1 MSQAATTT
9 ALAVLSGVERTYG
22 GGETA
27 VRALQD
33 VDLEFGRGELV
44 VVLGPS
50 GSGKT
55 TLLNILGGIER
66 PTAGRVVVA
75 GRDLTAASAHELTEI
90 RRDVVGFVFQFF
102 NLIATLTAR
111 ENVSVLAELTG
122 HTRDG
127 RVDAV
132 LADVGLTDRA
142 DHFPAQLSG
151 GQQQRVAI
159 ARALVKSPEL
169 LLCDEPTGALDL
181 ATGRTTA
188 AWSSSPTTGRS
199 PRWPTGSCTC
209 ARAGSPTTYPSAT
222 RSRPRR
228 WSGEARTVR
237 APGSGTTRCTSSC
250 AVTSAG
256 SGRRPRRWS

>member
-1 MSQAATTT
+1 MSQAPTTT
-9 ALAVLSGVERTYG
+9 ALAVLSGVNRTYG
-22 GGETA
+22 GGENA
-27 VRALQD
+27 VHALQD
-33 VDLEFGRGELV
+33 VDLELGRGELI

-75 GRDLTAASAHELTEI
+75 GRDLTAASSHELTEI
-90 RRDVVGFVFQFF
+90 RRDVIGFVFQFF

-122 HTRDG
+122 HARDE

-159 ARALVKSPEL
+159 ARALANDPPIL
-169 LLCDEPTGALDL
+169 IADEPTGRLDSNTAETIFQIFLDL
-181 ATGRTTA
+181 VRQGKTILMVTHDRNLSRRVSRTLQIVD
-188 AWSSSPTTGRS
+188 GEIELEN
-199 PRWPTGSCTC
+199 GSNG
-209 ARAGSPTTYPSAT
+209 ARGNGTH
-222 RSRPRR
+222 REL
-228 WSGEARTVR
+228 SGND
-237 APGSGTTRCTSSC
+237 G
-250 AVTSAG
+250 
-256 SGRRPRRWS
+256 

>member
-1 MSQAATTT
+1 MSQAPAK
-9 ALAVLSGVERTYG
+9 ASLAVLSGAARTYG
-22 GGETA
+22 GGENA
-27 VRALQD
+27 VHALQD
-33 VDLEFGRGELV
+33 IDLEIGRGELV

-55 TLLNILGGIER
+55 TLLNVLGGIER

-75 GRDLTAASAHELTEI
+75 GRDLTAASSHELTEI

-122 HTRDG
+122 HGRDG

-132 LADVGLTDRA
+132 LSDVGLTDRA

-159 ARALVKSPEL
+159 ARALVKSPDL

-181 ATGRTTA
+181 ATGRTVLA
-188 AWSSSPTTGRS
+188 LLQRVAHEQHRS
-199 PRWPTGSCTC
+199 VVVVTHN
-209 ARAGSPTTYPSAT
+209 RAIAT
-222 RSRPRR
+222 MADRVVHMR
-228 WSGEARTVR
+228 
-237 APGSGTTRCTSSC
+237 
-250 AVTSAG
+250 
-256 SGRRPRRWS
+256 SGRITDEVRVPDPVPAAEVEW

>member
-9 ALAVLSGVERTYG
+9 TVAVLSGVERTYG
-22 GGETA
+22 SGENA
-27 VRALQD
+27 VHALQD
-33 VDLEFGRGELV
+33 VELEIGRGELI

-55 TLLNILGGIER
+55 TLLNVLGGIER

-75 GRDLTAASAHELTEI
+75 GRDLTVASAHELTEI

-111 ENVSVLAELTG
+111 ENVSVLGELTG
-122 HTRDG
+122 HGRDG

-132 LADVGLTDRA
+132 LAEVGLTERA

-159 ARALVKSPEL
+159 ARPLVKAPEL

-181 ATGRTTA
+181 ATGRTVLALLQRVAREQHRSVVVVTHNRAIA
-188 AWSSSPTTGRS
+188 AMADRVVHM
-199 PRWPTGSCTC
+199 R
-209 ARAGSPTTYPSAT
+209 
-222 RSRPRR
+222 
-228 WSGEARTVR
+228 
-237 APGSGTTRCTSSC
+237 
-250 AVTSAG
+250 
-256 SGRRPRRWS
+256 SGRITDDVPVPDPIPATEVQW

>member
-1 MSQAATTT
+1 MATTLAMMSAVSRVYGSDENAVH
-9 ALAVLSGVERTYG
+9 ALRDID
-22 GGETA
+22 
-27 VRALQD
+27 LQ
-33 VDLEFGRGELV
+33 LTRGELV

-55 TLLNILGGIER
+55 TLLNLLGGIER
-66 PTAGRVVVA
+66 PTAGEVA
-75 GRDLTAASAHELTEI
+75 VGGHDLSAASHRELTAI
-90 RRDVVGFVFQFF
+90 RRDLIGFVFQFF

-132 LADVGLTDRA
+132 LAEVGLTDRA

-159 ARALVKSPEL
+159 ARALVKSPQL

-181 ATGRTTA
+181 ETGRTVLDLLQ
-188 AWSSSPTTGRS
+188 RV
-199 PRWPTGSCTC
+199 
-209 ARAGSPTTYPSAT
+209 ARDQ
-222 RSRPRR
+222 
-228 WSGEARTVR
+228 ER
-237 APGSGTTRCTSSC
+237 AVVV
-250 AVTSAG
+250 VTHNRAIAEMADRVLHMR
-256 SGRRPRRWS
+256 SGRITDDVRVATPIPATEVQW

>member
-1 MSQAATTT
+1 MSQAPTKT
-9 ALAVLSGVERTYG
+9 ALAVLSGVERLYG
-22 GGETA
+22 SGENA
-27 VRALQD
+27 VHALQGI
-33 VDLEFGRGELV
+33 DLEIERGELV

-55 TLLNILGGIER
+55 TLLNVLGGIER
-66 PTAGRVVVA
+66 PTAGRVAVA
-75 GRDLTAASAHELTEI
+75 GRDLTAASSHELTEI

-122 HTRDG
+122 HARDG

-132 LADVGLTDRA
+132 LTEVGLTDRA

-151 GQQQRVAI
+151 GQQQRIAI

-181 ATGRTTA
+181 ATGRTVLA
-188 AWSSSPTTGRS
+188 LLQRV
-199 PRWPTGSCTC
+199 
-209 ARAGSPTTYPSAT
+209 AR
-222 RSRPRR
+222 
-228 WSGEARTVR
+228 EQHRTVVVVTHNR
-237 APGSGTTRCTSSC
+237 AIAAMADR
-250 AVTSAG
+250 VVHMR
-256 SGRRPRRWS
+256 SGRIVDDVRVSGPVPAAEVEW

>member
-1 MSQAATTT
+1 MSQSPATT
-9 ALAVLSGVERTYG
+9 ALARLSGVERTYG
-22 GGETA
+22 SGDTA
-27 VRALQD
+27 VHALQG
-33 VDLEFGRGELV
+33 VDLEIAAGELV

-55 TLLNILGGIER
+55 TLLNVLGGIER
-66 PTAGRVVVA
+66 PTAGRIVVA
-75 GRDLTAASAHELTEI
+75 GHDLTAASSHELTGI

-122 HTRDG
+122 HARDG

-159 ARALVKSPEL
+159 ARALVKSPQL

-181 ATGRTTA
+181 DTGRTVL
-188 AWSSSPTTGRS
+188 SLLQDV
-199 PRWPTGSCTC
+199 
-209 ARAGSPTTYPSAT
+209 AR
-222 RSRPRR
+222 
-228 WSGEARTVR
+228 EQHRTVVIVTHNR
-237 APGSGTTRCTSSC
+237 ALAAMADKVVNMR
-250 AVTSAG
+250 
-256 SGRRPRRWS
+256 SGRIIDVARVPDPIPASEVTW